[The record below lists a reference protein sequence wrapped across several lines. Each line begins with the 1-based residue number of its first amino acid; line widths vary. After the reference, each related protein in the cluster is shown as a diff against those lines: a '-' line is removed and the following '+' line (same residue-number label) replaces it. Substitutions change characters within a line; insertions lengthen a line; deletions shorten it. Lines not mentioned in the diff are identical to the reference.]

1 MAVDKVPYGRLT
13 QNIKMHNIYGDL
25 VVQFLNWFTQ
35 KTEGRRLERC
45 YSDQMFVASG
55 IPQGSMRGTP
65 LFMIYINDLDKN
77 CRWVG

>member
-13 QNIKMHNIYGDL
+13 QNIKMHSIYGDL

-45 YSDQMFVASG
+45 YFDCLWPVAFHRDQ
-55 IPQGSMRGTP
+55 
-65 LFMIYINDLDKN
+65 
-77 CRWVG
+77 CVGLHYL